1 MSLLRSAAIVLTIA
15 LASADATIGRAH
27 GHLRASAQLTSHLHN
42 LDQRIHAEMRSM
54 MDSDEDADSLH
65 VGRRSKVSESTSDEE
80 YERESA
86 EALSAALGPRWDAK
100 RLDEDAERS
109 TQALLHSISG
119 PRTIGAIRGIMSAF
133 R

>member
-1 MSLLRSAAIVLTIA
+1 MALFRSAVLVLSTA
-15 LASADATIGRAH
+15 VVLAAESIDSAH
-27 GHLRASAQLTSHLHN
+27 GHLRATSQLASHLHG
-42 LDQRIHAEMRSM
+42 LDQRIHDEMRQM
-54 MDSDEDADSLH
+54 MALDEDADLLRTGH
-65 VGRRSKVSESTSDEE
+65 ASEGESASDEE

-86 EALSAALGPRWDAK
+86 AALSAALGPRWDAK

-119 PRTIGAIRGIMSAF
+119 PRTVGAIRGIMSAF